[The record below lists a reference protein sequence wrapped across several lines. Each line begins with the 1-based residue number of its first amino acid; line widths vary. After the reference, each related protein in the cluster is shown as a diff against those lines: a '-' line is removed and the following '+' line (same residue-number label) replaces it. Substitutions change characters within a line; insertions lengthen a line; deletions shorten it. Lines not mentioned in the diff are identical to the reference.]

1 MAGMS
6 VLIIM
11 WILGVIFITYNV
23 ITIAMIVLTLVFGT
37 IRIIK
42 KEYKK
47 TSIVF
52 LIISIVLIILEIL
65 TINILF

>member
-52 LIISIVLIILEIL
+52 LIISIALIILEIL